1 MKSSNVQWVEL
12 RELIS
17 RSDERNTGELYTLDD
32 LRGISI
38 QKKFIDSKA
47 NMDGV
52 SLAPY
57 KLVKPNYFC
66 YVTITSR
73 NSDKITLA
81 LNTGTQ
87 TYIVSSSYEVFYVSD
102 EQKVLPEY
110 IYLWFCRPEFD
121 RYARFNSWGS
131 AREAFAYEDMERVRI
146 PLPSIDEQRTI
157 VDAWKS
163 LRNIKE
169 QNESLA
175 TPLMQLCQSY
185 IQDCKHKFGW
195 KAIGKYIKESDERN
209 INGIYTSDDVRGV
222 SIQKVFINTKANMEG
237 VPVSSYKV
245 VRKGMFAFNPNT
257 ARMGDKFSIALNQD
271 DKEYLVSSIY
281 PVFEVCP
288 NELEPAYLKMWFNRI
303 DFDRYARYNSWGS
316 AREMFN
322 FSDMQRVEIP
332 LPPIEVQRAVVAL
345 YQCALEYKAIAA
357 EADAQARSICS
368 ALMQHAINS

>member
-1 MKSSNVQWVEL
+1 MKSSKVQWVEL

-47 NMDGV
+47 NMEGV

-81 LNTGTQ
+81 LNTGSQ

-102 EQKVLPEY
+102 EQRVLPEY

-169 QNESLA
+169 QNEALA
-175 TPLMQLCQSY
+175 APLMQLCQSY
-185 IQDCKHKFGW
+185 IQDCK
-195 KAIGKYIKESDERN
+195 AKYPNEEIEPYVYPVCEKNSKGLYGESEAKGVNTNKEFQESKRLGESLLGYK
-209 INGIYTSDDVRGV
+209 IIYRGD
-222 SIQKVFINTKANMEG
+222 I
-237 VPVSSYKV
+237 
-245 VRKGMFAFNPNT
+245 AFNANIKLT
-257 ARMGDKFSIALNQD
+257 KTTEKFAVAMYDEDKPCIITGFYEVFHCKEEHLLP
-271 DKEYLVSSIY
+271 EYLMLWLRRD
-281 PVFEVCP
+281 E
-288 NELEPAYLKMWFNRI
+288 
-303 DFDRYARYNSWGS
+303 YARYVKFMSCS
-316 AREMFN
+316 SVRDRFAFDELKHTK
-322 FSDMQRVEIP
+322 IP
-332 LPPIEVQRAVVAL
+332 IPPIEKQRAVVSL

-368 ALMQHAINS
+368 ALMQHAINC

>member
-81 LNTGTQ
+81 LNMGSQ

-102 EQKVLPEY
+102 EQRVLPEY
-110 IYLWFCRPEFD
+110 IYLWFSRPEFD

-169 QNESLA
+169 QNESLSA
-175 TPLMQLCQSY
+175 PIMQLCSSY
-185 IQDCKHKFGW
+185 LQECKHKFP
-195 KAIGKYIKESDERN
+195 IVELSPYIEECNNRNKELEFGESDLMGVKSDGTFIMSIADKSELKFHNYKIVRRGEFSYSNRIN
-209 INGIYTSDDVRGV
+209 IGSIAMNRVRDCIVSPSYAVFKVKDDCLGTILPDYLDMWYRR
-222 SIQKVFINTKANMEG
+222 SEFLRSTLF
-237 VPVSSYKV
+237 
-245 VRKGMFAFNPNT
+245 FAFGT
-257 ARMGDKFSIALNQD
+257 IKDDFSIENM
-271 DKEYLVSSIY
+271 KRS
-281 PVFEVCP
+281 
-288 NELEPAYLKMWFNRI
+288 
-303 DFDRYARYNSWGS
+303 
-316 AREMFN
+316 
-322 FSDMQRVEIP
+322 RVP
-332 LPPIEVQRAVVAL
+332 LPPIDVQRAIVSL

-357 EADAQARSICS
+357 EADEQAKKICS
-368 ALMQHAINS
+368 PLLQQLIHQS